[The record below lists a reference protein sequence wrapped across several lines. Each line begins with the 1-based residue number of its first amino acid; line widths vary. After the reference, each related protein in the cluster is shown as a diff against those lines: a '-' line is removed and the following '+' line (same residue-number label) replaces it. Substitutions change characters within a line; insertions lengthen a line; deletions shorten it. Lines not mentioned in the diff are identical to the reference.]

1 MTRLRPRFPL
11 TVATLWVALLL
22 TALPAGETE
31 LSGESENYAAS
42 ARLED
47 GMFHVTIVNK
57 VSGKKVSYRDSTRAT
72 SLTEIS
78 VPETEEWVIVH
89 GKVGSRGDIRFEFN
103 VNYLGYTDRIY
114 QLIRESEHYSVSV
127 QLTELEEWAEWNRVL
142 DITVV
147 NKHSG
152 KKASRR
158 SPTRTAKLTEL
169 YILEAEQRLIVH
181 GELGSRGD
189 ILSVVNLEDASVV
202 DTIYGW
208 DASFSPTK
216 TRVAYNFRYP
226 PHSMHQHRTSVLLIY
241 DFSATPRENSFRDT
255 DMADPTTR
263 GYVIY
268 PERNRKL
275 GKHFIPAMSEEGQIY
290 FESPIAWSHGG
301 TKVALLEAVQ
311 GDTYLLVADFAKG
324 LEAPEVTRSLLDKER
339 YCKPPIESQERKK
352 YETVPISAENV
363 FRFGMDDKSVLFT
376 TDGCWSGEEHEVVM
390 ELD

>member
-57 VSGKKVSYRDSTRAT
+57 VSGKKDSYRDSTRAT

-127 QLTELEEWAEWNRVL
+127 QLTEPEEWAEWNRVL

-152 KKASRR
+152 EEGFSSVSDPDGQAHRTVHSGGRAAARR
-158 SPTRTAKLTEL
+158 SRGT
-169 YILEAEQRLIVH
+169 
-181 GELGSRGD
+181 GESRG
-189 ILSVVNLEDASVV
+189 
-202 DTIYGW
+202 Y
-208 DASFSPTK
+208 
-216 TRVAYNFRYP
+216 
-226 PHSMHQHRTSVLLIY
+226 
-241 DFSATPRENSFRDT
+241 
-255 DMADPTTR
+255 
-263 GYVIY
+263 
-268 PERNRKL
+268 
-275 GKHFIPAMSEEGQIY
+275 
-290 FESPIAWSHGG
+290 
-301 TKVALLEAVQ
+301 
-311 GDTYLLVADFAKG
+311 
-324 LEAPEVTRSLLDKER
+324 
-339 YCKPPIESQERKK
+339 SQRRQ
-352 YETVPISAENV
+352 S
-363 FRFGMDDKSVLFT
+363 
-376 TDGCWSGEEHEVVM
+376 
-390 ELD
+390 